1 MQTIS
6 DRLKQKRSELNLTQS
21 ELAFKAGVKQQS
33 IQQIEAG
40 VTQRPRFLFEIANAL
55 QCDPAWLQYGNGSNR
70 AA

>member
-21 ELAFKAGVKQQS
+21 ELATRAGVKQQS

-40 VTQRPRFLFEIANAL
+40 ITKRPRFLFEIAKAL
-55 QCDPAWLQYGNGSNR
+55 HCDPVWLQYGSGSTH